1 MRVLALLLLFFSIQ
15 VYAENIKIGYIN
27 IDEVIEKSSLY
38 KLANN
43 ELTKEFQPR
52 KDELLALYDNI
63 NYLKAKLKL
72 PNDIDD
78 DIVYHQDLKKIQT
91 LNAEF
96 NSGSEIWQR
105 QLNQSQFNLLAEI
118 EYKINQVINSYA
130 SLNNYDLIL
139 YENIAFVSDEL
150 NITEI
155 IIAEIEKL

>member
-15 VYAENIKIGYIN
+15 AYAENIKIGYIN
-27 IDEVIEKSSLY
+27 IDEVIENSSLY

-43 ELTKEFQPR
+43 KLTKEFQPR

-63 NYLKAKLKL
+63 INLKSKLKL

-78 DIVYHQDLKKIQT
+78 DLVYHQDLKKIQT
-91 LNAEF
+91 LNAKF
-96 NSGSEIWQR
+96 DSDSEIWQR
-105 QLNQSQFNLLAEI
+105 QLNESQLNLLAEI

-130 SLNNYDLIL
+130 LLNNYDLIL
-139 YENIAFVSDEL
+139 YENVAFVSDKL

>member
-27 IDEVIEKSSLY
+27 IDEVIENSSLY
-38 KLANN
+38 KFANN
-43 ELTKEFQPR
+43 KLTKEFQPR

-63 NYLKAKLKL
+63 SNLKAKLKL

-78 DIVYHQDLKKIQT
+78 DLVYHQDLKKIQT
-91 LNAEF
+91 LNAKF
-96 NSGSEIWQR
+96 DSDSEIWQR
-105 QLNQSQFNLLAEI
+105 QLNESQLNLLAEI

-130 SLNNYDLIL
+130 LLNNYDLIL